1 MENMSIQDKRK
12 RNKKIKYIRDSLY
25 GNIKIDG
32 IFLELIEMPELQRL
46 HGIKQLGFTY
56 LVYPGANHT
65 RLEHSLGVCYMAK
78 KICRALGIEETIVGV
93 AALLHD
99 IGHGPF
105 SHTLEYLMHL
115 RTGKDHVQIT
125 KEIINGER
133 LLEDCEYD
141 VTIKEI
147 LLNNGISPHEVID
160 VLEGKKKY
168 LSEIIHGSLDADQID
183 YLMRDAYYTGVA
195 YGVIDSERII
205 QTMKIFNDGIVFE
218 RKGVS
223 ALESML
229 VARALMYSS
238 VYLHKTVRI
247 AELMLIR
254 AVEKAEPFDF
264 SQFTDYELIEK
275 LKGMGKYQHDIV
287 MRLKYRKLFKK
298 AFAKN
303 LGELKE
309 EEKEI
314 VAKLDDVTQIENE
327 IAEKSGLEEGYVIID
342 VPGKDIL
349 LSEPRI
355 RKVDIKI
362 LEDGEVKPLSYY
374 TPLANALQMRG
385 ITEWAIMVCCPEK
398 YKEEVAK
405 NAKKIIFG

>member
-1 MENMSIQDKRK
+1 MSIQDKRK

-229 VARALMYSS
+229 VARELMYSS

>member
-1 MENMSIQDKRK
+1 MSTQDKRK

-287 MRLKYRKLFKK
+287 MRLKYRRLFKK

>member
-1 MENMSIQDKRK
+1 MENMSTQDKRK

>member
-1 MENMSIQDKRK
+1 MSIQDKRK

-125 KEIINGER
+125 KEIINGEG

-195 YGVIDSERII
+195 Y
-205 QTMKIFNDGIVFE
+205 
-218 RKGVS
+218 
-223 ALESML
+223 
-229 VARALMYSS
+229 
-238 VYLHKTVRI
+238 
-247 AELMLIR
+247 
-254 AVEKAEPFDF
+254 
-264 SQFTDYELIEK
+264 
-275 LKGMGKYQHDIV
+275 
-287 MRLKYRKLFKK
+287 
-298 AFAKN
+298 
-303 LGELKE
+303 
-309 EEKEI
+309 
-314 VAKLDDVTQIENE
+314 
-327 IAEKSGLEEGYVIID
+327 
-342 VPGKDIL
+342 
-349 LSEPRI
+349 
-355 RKVDIKI
+355 
-362 LEDGEVKPLSYY
+362 
-374 TPLANALQMRG
+374 
-385 ITEWAIMVCCPEK
+385 
-398 YKEEVAK
+398 
-405 NAKKIIFG
+405 

>member
-1 MENMSIQDKRK
+1 MSIQDKRK